1 MLILNSLLEFTE
13 LRKVTISML
22 MAFILNCNQ
31 LHIKIGK
38 EKRYLGKEPKGSE
51 QRTSFASA
59 SDKV

>member
-1 MLILNSLLEFTE
+1 MLTLNNLLELTE

-38 EKRYLGKEPKGSE
+38 ELPRQRAKGLWAKDIFCFC
-51 QRTSFASA
+51 Q
-59 SDKV
+59 